1 MGIIESMLHSSK
13 SYCFHFSSLWILSY
27 NFQLIIIPDLNLL
40 GCPLPRSKFV
50 WNVRTGKVHISLKTQ
65 TVIFYLYFSIILNT
79 LPKTQS
85 YTFCGLMS
93 HASEWLI
100 GVDIW
105 KGISHVSWL
114 FKIFK
119 IYFLFMH
126 WIFNSRS
133 LIYYKSYVSNS
144 KHVQY
149 LGKSVSSVISLTAEK
164 CAEVKNA
171 ATALWRKAPPCTCH
185 QKDHLKQ
192 SRQCFDGANNWKCRL
207 HSCPPKC
214 CKHAC
219 IH

>member
-13 SYCFHFSSLWILSY
+13 SYCFHISSLWILSY

-50 WNVRTGKVHISLKTQ
+50 WNVRAEKVHISLKTQ

-93 HASEWLI
+93 YASEWLI

-119 IYFLFMH
+119 MYFLFMH
-126 WIFNSRS
+126 WIFNCRS
-133 LIYYKSYVSNS
+133 LIYCKCYVSNS
-144 KHVQY
+144 KHVREVCKFCY
-149 LGKSVSSVISLTAEK
+149 IFACWKMCRREECSHSTVKEGSSL
-164 CAEVKNA
+164 
-171 ATALWRKAPPCTCH
+171 
-185 QKDHLKQ
+185 HLPSKGPSEAKQ
-192 SRQCFDGANNWKCRL
+192 TLCFDGANNWKCRL

-219 IH
+219 SH